1 MPKTLVMRLFFLL
14 MAVVA
19 ALSVRAQQPE
29 PARFLGLTPP
39 LAPALEPWPVMRFSR
54 LMTPPAD
61 AGPPSRAVLQPL
73 PRAWRFEDLALFCK
87 IENRSDRFF
96 PLPLRI
102 RAGDVPYVDW
112 LEGKRRN
119 PY

>member
-1 MPKTLVMRLFFLL
+1 MLKTPIMRCFFLL
-14 MAVVA
+14 MAAVA
-19 ALSVRAQQPE
+19 ALSVRAQQLE
-29 PARFLGLTPP
+29 PARFLGLTQPP
-39 LAPALEPWPVMRFSR
+39 PTLEPRPVMRFSR
-54 LMTPPAD
+54 LMAPPED
-61 AGPPSRAVLQPL
+61 AGLPSRAGLQPM

-87 IENRSDRFF
+87 IENCSDRFF
-96 PLPLRI
+96 PVPLRI